1 MTSKQALVTALAA
14 LGAVFGRAVTPEL
27 VDAYALVL
35 GELSAS
41 ELAQATKAALA
52 SCKFFP
58 TPAELLEHAGRGGAR
73 ALAAETAEAWGA
85 VMLAKRR
92 YDYTTS
98 VNFGPLVNAV
108 IANMG
113 GWLRLCDRSMDDLQ
127 VWDRK
132 KFEELYAAFRA
143 KVPSNAPAFLR
154 GSFVGVV
161 IQVPI
166 AGKLP
171 LALPERDNGIPAV
184 VRELAQAKG
193 GTP

>member
-1 MTSKQALVTALAA
+1 MTSKQALATALAA

-41 ELAQATKAALA
+41 ELALATKAAL
-52 SCKFFP
+52 SVCRFFP

-73 ALAAETAEAWGA
+73 LLAAETAEAWGA

-92 YDYTTS
+92 HDYTTS

-113 GWLRLCDRSMDDLQ
+113 GWLRLCDRTLDEL

-132 KFEELYAAFRA
+132 KFEELYAALRT

-154 GSFVGVV
+154 GAFGGVV
-161 IQVPI
+161 VPVAI
-166 AGKLP
+166 AGKVP
-171 LALPERDNGIPAV
+171 PMALPERDNGIPAV